1 MILCWINQIL
11 YSIWWWGKS
20 LARTVQVTKPLSH
33 LINAIILQSSSCIT
47 PCSEGAQP
55 PKGQDGERAR
65 TQTLDLRSFSS
76 FTRPHITTETQP
88 WQPPPASSPT
98 LPFPLKAQSWLGFGT
113 PNDLTSL
120 ALSKFCHTL
129 LAIFSNKNS
138 TLIIWHGGNF
148 TSHHANC
155 RSELLNSDLQEIR
168 FEKEWNEMLP
178 ESSF

>member
-1 MILCWINQIL
+1 M
-11 YSIWWWGKS
+11 
-20 LARTVQVTKPLSH
+20 
-33 LINAIILQSSSCIT
+33 LQSCKVAVVIT

-76 FTRPHITTETQP
+76 FIQPRITTETQP
-88 WQPPPASSPT
+88 QQPPPASSPT
-98 LPFPLKAQSWLGFGT
+98 LPFPLKAQSWQGFGT
-113 PNDLTSL
+113 PSDLIFL
-120 ALSKFCHTL
+120 ALSNFCYTL

-138 TLIIWHGGNF
+138 ILRIWHGGNS
-148 TSHHANC
+148 TCRHTNC
-155 RSELLNSDLQEIR
+155 RSELLNSYLQEIR